1 MAKNLSSSVSFENFG
16 LLFVILFEG
25 KLSYLAH
32 VCLRVIWSAPDNTQD
47 DPDVTW
53 DGKEMPKTP
62 DKMPK
67 TLDCLSKAFLLLEH
81 GRRRESNK
89 SGG

>member
-1 MAKNLSSSVSFENFG
+1 MRSPAARKKSYEALQW
-16 LLFVILFEG
+16 LYEG
-25 KLSYLAH
+25 PNRSLKGTQ
-32 VCLRVIWSAPDNTQD
+32 RVTWSAPEDTQD

-53 DGKEMPKTP
+53 DGKEMPKMP

>member
-1 MAKNLSSSVSFENFG
+1 MKLY
-16 LLFVILFEG
+16 EG
-25 KLSYLAH
+25 PNRSLKGTQ
-32 VCLRVIWSAPDNTQD
+32 RVIWSAAEDTQD
-47 DPDVTW
+47 GPDVTW

-67 TLDCLSKAFLLLEH
+67 TLDCLSKAFPLLEH